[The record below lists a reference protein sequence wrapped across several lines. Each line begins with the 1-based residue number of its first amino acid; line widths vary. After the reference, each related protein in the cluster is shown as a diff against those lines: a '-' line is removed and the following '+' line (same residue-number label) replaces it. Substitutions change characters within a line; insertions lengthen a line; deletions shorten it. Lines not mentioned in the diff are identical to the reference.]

1 MPTWSHSRISTYE
14 SCPLKFFYSYVEKP
28 DVEEV
33 LGDNIALVLGK
44 SCHEALEW
52 LYKELSM
59 GGEPTLD
66 DAIDYYTQSWGKMW
80 TPDVIIPNHDEKTW
94 KSLGVRYL
102 GDFYNRHS
110 PFIEDRTVALER
122 MIRLKLGKYSLIGYI
137 DRIAEA
143 GPGHYKVID
152 YKTNKWLAP
161 QEKFDS
167 DRQLALYEL
176 GVRQMFL
183 DAKKV
188 DLVWEMLHFNKTIV
202 SHRSPA
208 QLAELKRDTIAIIQE
223 IEECEDYPAKTSKL
237 CDWCSF
243 QEICP
248 KKKHERATTRMTV
261 REFRKDEGVKVA
273 NKFVQTKLKLD
284 EWGLKTNEA
293 RKDVLAYSEQQDTAR
308 VIGSKAAVSVSTMKR
323 VSFDPKVEK
332 LLKKEGLWERFSR
345 LDSGALVKALDELEP
360 KLKKKLE
367 KLEESKESLSVRVV
381 KK

>member
-14 SCPLKFFYSYVEKP
+14 NCPLKFYYTYVEKP

-52 LYKELSM
+52 LYKELSF
-59 GGEPTLD
+59 GREPSLD

-80 TPDVIIPNHDEKTW
+80 TPDVIIPRFDEKTW
-94 KSLGVRYL
+94 KKLGIRYL

-122 MIRLKLGKYSLIGYI
+122 MVRLKIGKYSLIGYI
-137 DRIAEA
+137 DRVAEA
-143 GPGHYKVID
+143 SPGHYKIID
-152 YKTNKWLAP
+152 YKTTKRLQGQDW
-161 QEKFDS
+161 FDS
-167 DRQLALYEL
+167 DRQLALYEIGL
-176 GVRQMFL
+176 RQMFR
-183 DAKKV
+183 DVEEV
-188 DLVWEMLHFNKTIV
+188 DLVWHMLHFNKEIV
-202 SHRSPA
+202 SRRTPG
-208 QLAELKRDTIAIIQE
+208 QLEQLKSDTIELIST
-223 IEECEDYPAKTSKL
+223 IEAAEEYPAKVCGL
-237 CDWCSF
+237 CPWCSF

-261 REFRKDEGVKVA
+261 REFRRDEGVRVA

-284 EWGLKTNEA
+284 EWGIKNADA
-293 RKDVLAYSEQQDTAR
+293 RKDVLAYSKQHDTSK
-308 VIGSKAAVSVSTMKR
+308 VIGSKAAVAVSTMKR

-332 LLKKEGLWERFSR
+332 LLKKEGLWEKYSK
-345 LDSGALVKALDELEP
+345 LDSAALVRELEGLDP
-360 KLKKKLE
+360 KIRGKLV
-367 KLEESKESLSVRVV
+367 KLEETKESKAVRVV